1 MRVLIADDDLAT
13 RLILEGAVEDFGHHP
28 RAVRDGEEALRVLQ
42 SEPVDVVISDWAM
55 PGINGV
61 ELCRRIRADMRS
73 ETDYIYF
80 IMVTG
85 RTDRDDFLTAMKAQ
99 ADDYLTKPISHTD
112 LHVRLQVAER
122 FNSLLAQLKAEK
134 LEVDRL
140 NRELYL
146 QARSDPLTGLHNRLQ
161 LTDDLE
167 DICGR
172 VLRYRDAYAIALF
185 DVDHFK
191 LYNDQYG
198 HLAGDEVLRRVAHA
212 LRTNERQGDKAYR
225 YGGEEFLVLL
235 AGQGPEG
242 AAAAGER
249 LRGVVEELHI
259 PHECASSSAFV
270 TISVGVV
277 HVGEEYANPRELIQR
292 ADEALY
298 RAKEMGRNR
307 VVVG

>member
-28 RAVRDGEEALRVLQ
+28 RVVRDGEEALRVLQ

-85 RTDRDDFLTAMKAQ
+85 RTDRDDFLTAMQAQ

-140 NRELYL
+140 NRELYA

-161 LTDDLE
+161 LADDLA

-172 VLRYRDAYAIALF
+172 VLRYHDAYALALF

-212 LRTNERQGDKAYR
+212 LGINERQGDKAYR

-235 AGQGPEG
+235 AGQRLEG
-242 AAAAGER
+242 SAAAGER
-249 LRGVVEELHI
+249 LRRVIDELRI
-259 PHECASSSAFV
+259 PHEVAGSPSFV

-277 HVGEEYANPRELIQR
+277 DVCEEYANPRELIQR